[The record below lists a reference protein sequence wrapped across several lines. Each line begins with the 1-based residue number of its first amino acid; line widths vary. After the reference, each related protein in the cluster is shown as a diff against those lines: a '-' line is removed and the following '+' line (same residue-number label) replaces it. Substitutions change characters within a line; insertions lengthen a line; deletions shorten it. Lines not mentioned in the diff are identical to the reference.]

1 MHFRRQKDILL
12 TLHERCS
19 RLTLAER
26 LASKDAT
33 ETADAII
40 DQLAALP
47 STAVQTITHDN
58 GGEFARHERV
68 KDAIGISAF
77 FCDPHSPWQ
86 RGGIENA
93 NGRLRRDLPRKASLS
108 GYSDEDINS
117 IVWNLNAT
125 PRKCLAFK
133 TPIEAFASQL
143 GVALET

>member
-12 TLHERCS
+12 TLQERCS

-33 ETADAII
+33 DTADAII

-68 KDAIGISAF
+68 KDAIGLRAF

-93 NGRLRRDLPRKASLS
+93 NGRLRRDLPRKTSLNS
-108 GYSDEDINS
+108 YSDKDIDA
-117 IVWNLNAT
+117 IVWNLNST
-125 PRKCLAFK
+125 PRKCLGFR